1 MHYKWWKLSIFP
13 MFLLLPIYSCCFD
26 STAISNE
33 IIEVGW
39 TDRRRRKRREKTNHT
54 KKPLVRERSLFIKIL
69 TNIRL
74 ISGLRTKMLFPR
86 PLVSQCVWYHASP
99 PNATR
104 RQVACVSSSVSLEIR
119 LHVGQITFW
128 FWSKQNLWPQV
139 MLETIF
145 SFITLSM
152 EENRPHLPLRHRLQ
166 PY

>member
-1 MHYKWWKLSIFP
+1 MHVHYKWWKLSIFP

-86 PLVSQCVWYHASP
+86 PLVSQCVWYHASLA
-99 PNATR
+99 NATR
-104 RQVACVSSSVSLEIR
+104 RQVACVSSSVSLEVR

-128 FWSKQNLWPQV
+128 FWSKQNLWP
-139 MLETIF
+139 
-145 SFITLSM
+145 
-152 EENRPHLPLRHRLQ
+152 
-166 PY
+166 